1 MQLAE
6 RAQDKTVI
14 KHRYFST
21 VFSGLFS
28 KRAIS
33 SPRPPQI
40 LFFFSTCYFID
51 FQLECLI
58 AYALVTLQFLSV
70 TKPTL
75 LVND

>member
-40 LFFFSTCYFID
+40 LFF
-51 FQLECLI
+51 QR
-58 AYALVTLQFLSV
+58 A
-70 TKPTL
+70 TL
-75 LVND
+75 LTFNLNVL